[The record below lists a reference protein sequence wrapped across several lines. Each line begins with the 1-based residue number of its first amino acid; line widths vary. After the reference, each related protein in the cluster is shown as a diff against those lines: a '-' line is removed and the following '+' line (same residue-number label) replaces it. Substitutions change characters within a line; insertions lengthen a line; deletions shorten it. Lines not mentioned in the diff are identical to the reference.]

1 MTLAYDTALMDGA
14 APNSVGERICNK
26 YGTLA
31 DEGLIFCATCGTALR
46 KPAPLITPGSNTS
59 SQLRAEAKPKR
70 TLVKW
75 SLIAVAL
82 MFGYFAWQCGA
93 GMSTGA
99 RLSDDAV
106 RQFHSQLD
114 SGAYDNIVTESDEA
128 FQNSDSHE
136 ELLKFLAGV
145 HSKLGT
151 SRGFT
156 RTNILVNA
164 NTNGTFIRGSYTSTF
179 DQGSAV
185 EVFTWR
191 KVGSGLKLVDY
202 HVESKAFLTR

>member
-1 MTLAYDTALMDGA
+1 MDDA
-14 APNSVGERICNK
+14 APNAVTERTCPQCS
-26 YGTLA
+26 TRA
-31 DEGLIFCATCGTALR
+31 DDGLIFCAKCGTALR
-46 KPAPLITPGSNTS
+46 KPAPLIASGNS
-59 SQLRAEAKPKR
+59 SSRQLIAEQKPKR
-70 TLVKW
+70 TLVKS

-82 MFGYFAWQCGA
+82 VFGYFAWQCGS

-114 SGAYDNIVTESDEA
+114 SGAYDSIVGESDEA

-145 HSKLGT
+145 HSKLGA

-156 RTNILVNA
+156 RTNILVDA
-164 NTNGTFIRGSYTSTF
+164 NNNGTFIRVSYTSTF
-179 DQGSAV
+179 GQGSAV

-191 KVGSGLKLVDY
+191 KVGSGLKLVNY
-202 HVESKAFLTR
+202 HVESKTFLTH